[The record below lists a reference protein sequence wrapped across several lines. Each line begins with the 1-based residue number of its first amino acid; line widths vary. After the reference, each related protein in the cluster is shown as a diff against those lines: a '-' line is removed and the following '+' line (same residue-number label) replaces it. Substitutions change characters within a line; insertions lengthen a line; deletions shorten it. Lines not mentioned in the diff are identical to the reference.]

1 MSNPYL
7 YNNLADGLLQGY
19 KLYQDQIKSE
29 RDAEEATYQRGRQI
43 KQDKQSELEFGL
55 KSRKASQDFDL
66 GTKDLE
72 IKGSEA
78 VTAGLQAGTERI
90 KADEYSTPEAAKQR
104 KQKLANETELVRLQ
118 GETQKSTALSARA
131 NAAESY
137 ENVAASKEERTD
149 NKTFRESLTALN
161 SVPSLARTAK
171 PFLDPANDELTAK
184 VLEVGNAAKEKRT
197 PAANLTRDELG
208 QALYNAIGDEL
219 SSKIRNK
226 PVPNERLSTLA
237 QYGVKP
243 GAIIQ
248 GVSRVTDSRVFKNGK
263 GDEDD
268 EIGVNLMVQVKN
280 PDGSVVEYPSAMTD
294 GRSLGVKA
302 TMKVLKLS
310 ELYDRYEQ
318 GVTAAQ
324 VFRKG
329 GVAPEDMDKAVEI
342 LGKRALLMNP
352 KASAKE
358 LIELIRDE
366 DDDNTTARA
375 KIRDGISALY
385 KEFATGESERAMT
398 PELAA
403 DLEAQAKEWGFPAM
417 NFQQFLKDPAT
428 TGGLS
433 YEAGAAAPKSG
444 TLSGGVTFERID

>member
-19 KLYQDQIKSE
+19 KLYQDQIKAD
-29 RDAEEATYQRGRQI
+29 RDAEESIYQRGRQI

-55 KSRKASQDFDL
+55 KSRKATQDFELGAGQIANDKLDSGIKKTQLDL
-66 GTKDLE
+66 DNAKFGEYTSPDAVKNRKD
-72 IKGSEA
+72 KM
-78 VTAGLQAGTERI
+78 T
-90 KADEYSTPEAAKQR
+90 
-104 KQKLANETELVRLQ
+104 NETELVRLQ
-118 GETQKSTALSARA
+118 GEAQKASALSARA

-184 VLEVGNAAKEKRT
+184 VLEVGNAVKERRT

-280 PDGSVVEYPSAMTD
+280 PDDSIAEYPSAMTD
-294 GRSLGVKA
+294 GRSLDVKA

-358 LIELIRDE
+358 LVELIRDE
-366 DDDNTTARA
+366 DDDNATARA
-375 KIRDGISALY
+375 KIRDGISSLY
-385 KEFATGESERAMT
+385 KEFATGASERAMT